1 MSPEIKPDSLL
12 NAEGLRFDGRR
23 VDELRPIQMEVG
35 VLKTADGSASIRQG
49 KTYILAAVYG
59 PRELHP
65 RHLTLNDRAYLRV
78 VYRMATFSVP
88 DRDGVETGFIYKRF
102 VTPIIKRH
110 FLIQFHE

>member
-1 MSPEIKPDSLL
+1 MSPEQKPDSLMT
-12 NAEGLRFDGRR
+12 AEGLRFDGRR
-23 VDELRPIQMEVG
+23 PDEMRPIQMEVG

-78 VYRMATFSVP
+78 V
-88 DRDGVETGFIYKRF
+88 
-102 VTPIIKRH
+102 
-110 FLIQFHE
+110 